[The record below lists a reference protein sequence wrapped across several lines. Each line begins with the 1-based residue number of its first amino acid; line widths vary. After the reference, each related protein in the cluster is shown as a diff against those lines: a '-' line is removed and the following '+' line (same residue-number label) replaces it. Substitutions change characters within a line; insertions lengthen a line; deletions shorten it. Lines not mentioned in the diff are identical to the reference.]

1 MAITV
6 QIPPPMRELTGGKI
20 DVPVT
25 GDTVKACLDDLVA
38 QFPAF
43 KPKLFNASGVLHPH
57 INILVNDEDIRFLDD
72 ADTAVTSGQIVAIL
86 PAVAGG

>member
-1 MAITV
+1 
-6 QIPPPMRELTGGKI
+6 MRELTGGKV

-25 GDTVKACLDDLVA
+25 GGTVKACLEDLVA
-38 QFPAF
+38 QYPAF
-43 KPKLFNASGVLHPH
+43 KAKLFNASGVLHPH

-72 ADTAVTSGQIVAIL
+72 ADTAVADGQIVALL